1 MATARRARVLAREGR
16 GVGGI
21 AIKVP
26 SGRVD
31 HLVWAR
37 LTRIDWLIVAFTV
50 VMATIGWRQG
60 FVAGAF
66 ALAGFAGGAF
76 LGSRLGPA
84 LLSDGSSSP
93 YAPLVSLVAA
103 VTGGSVF
110 AGLFESVGYVI
121 RRAVPV
127 PGVRTLDGMLGA
139 VLSTAIALGLA
150 WIVGAV
156 LLQTPGVHELRRD
169 IQRSE
174 ILQRLNTILPP
185 SGPILNALARFDPFP
200 NIDGPEAQVPAPS
213 SAVARD
219 PDVRAAGASVVR
231 VLGTA
236 CGLGIEGSGWV
247 GADGLVVTNAHVVA
261 GEDDTVVQERGVGP
275 KLDATPVAFDPRN
288 DVAILRV
295 SGLSSQARPL
305 TLVERPPVGAGAA
318 ILGFPQNGPFSVRA
332 ARLGQT
338 RVVVADDA
346 YGRGPVTRSMTTF
359 RGVVKPGNSGGP
371 VIDTGGRV
379 LTTVFAQ
386 STQTKRHGG
395 YGVPN
400 AIVRQALVAAATA
413 HGGVSTGPC
422 AE

>member
-1 MATARRARVLAREGR
+1 M
-16 GVGGI
+16 
-21 AIKVP
+21 
-26 SGRVD
+26 
-31 HLVWAR
+31 
-37 LTRIDWLIVAFTV
+37 TRIDWLIVAFTV

-66 ALAGFAGGAF
+66 ALVGFAGGAF

-93 YAPLVSLVAA
+93 YAPLVSLIAA
-103 VTGGSVF
+103 VAGGSIF

-127 PGVRTLDGMLGA
+127 PGIRTVDGLLGA
-139 VLSTAIALGLA
+139 VLSAAIGLGLA

-156 LLQTPGVHELRRD
+156 LLQTPGVRQLRRD

-174 ILQRLNTILPP
+174 ILQRLNAVLPP
-185 SGPILNALARFDPFP
+185 SGPVLNALARFDPFP
-200 NIDGPEAQVPAPS
+200 HIDGPEAEVPAPS
-213 SAVARD
+213 AAVARD
-219 PDVRAAGASVVR
+219 PEVRAASASVVR
-231 VLGTA
+231 ILGTA

-247 GADGLVVTNAHVVA
+247 AGDGLIVTNAHVVA
-261 GEDDTVVQERGVGP
+261 GEDDTVVQEQGVGP
-275 KLDATPVAFDPRN
+275 KLDATPVAYDAKN
-288 DVAILRV
+288 DVAVLRV
-295 SGLSSQARPL
+295 SGLSGGAGPL
-305 TLVERPPVGAGAA
+305 ELAGAPQVGAAAA
-318 ILGFPQNGPFSVRA
+318 ILGFPENGPFSVRA

-338 RVVVADDA
+338 RVVVSQDA

-371 VIDTGGRV
+371 VVDTDGRV

-386 STQTKRHGG
+386 STQTTRHGG

-400 AIVRQALVAAATA
+400 AIVRRALDAAATA
-413 HGGVSTGPC
+413 GAEVSTGPC